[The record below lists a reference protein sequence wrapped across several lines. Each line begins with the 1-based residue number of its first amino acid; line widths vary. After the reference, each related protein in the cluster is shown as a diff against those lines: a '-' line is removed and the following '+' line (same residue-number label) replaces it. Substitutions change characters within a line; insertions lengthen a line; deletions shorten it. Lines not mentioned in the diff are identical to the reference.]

1 MTKVEMITMIEA
13 EDNMIEEAAEVDLEV
28 DLEVVLEEVE
38 VAFKVI
44 AEEVNLIKTLLE
56 MNV

>member
-13 EDNMIEEAAEVDLEV
+13 EDNMIEEAAEGDLEV